1 MIAGR
6 KIKQRKPLETI
17 VEVLRASPPKVTSDV
32 TMTPQVST
40 HVTKTRSKSTS
51 SMHPSPITSP
61 TRKMLHSPRLYVP
74 QTSVNEVAEP
84 RPAHSSKHLLSRKRS
99 LENINVHQNGLDGTF
114 CWDVRNISYYCNSR
128 RFHFMKFSCLGPAT
142 KRFVGNS
149 PLGKKGCECKHCG
162 KVLHNQ
168 GMELIE
174 QL

>member
-1 MIAGR
+1 MNCFHISHICVYCCVGVSRISRQVAEKVIAER

-17 VEVLRASPPKVTSDV
+17 VEVLKATPPKVTSDV

-51 SMHPSPITSP
+51 GMHPSPITSP

-74 QTSVNEVAEP
+74 QGNVNEVPEP

-114 CWDVRNISYYCNSR
+114 SGECLKLRNATPCIY
-128 RFHFMKFSCLGPAT
+128 FS
-142 KRFVGNS
+142 
-149 PLGKKGCECKHCG
+149 
-162 KVLHNQ
+162 VL
-168 GMELIE
+168 
-174 QL
+174 